1 MVSRLRAARTGKG
14 LGMDIATTP
23 TTPDGNPE
31 LADAAPAP
39 RDPPVIRREDYR
51 PYPWRVPTTHLDF
64 QLGLEATQVTAT
76 LTVER
81 NPAAEPSR
89 ELRLNGDSLTAL
101 SVTIDGTPADWRM
114 DGSDLV
120 LTLPGDK
127 HTVAIVTTI
136 DPAANTQLMGL
147 YASNGMLC
155 TQCEAEGFRRIT
167 FFPDRPDVLSTYTVR
182 MAGDTSAFP
191 VLLCNGNRVAEGV
204 NGDGTHWA
212 EWHDPWPKPS
222 YLFALV
228 AGDLVA
234 NSKPFTTTSGR
245 SVECN
250 IWVRAEDLAR
260 TDHALESLHRAM
272 KWDEDVFGRE
282 YDLDLYNIVAVSDFN
297 MGAMENKGLNVFN
310 TKYVLADPDTATD
323 GDFDAVEG
331 VIAHEYFHNWSGNRV
346 TCRDWFQL
354 SLKEG
359 FTVLRDQLF
368 SQDMRGEA
376 VKRIEDVRILRAA
389 QFPED
394 AGPLAH
400 PIRPDS
406 YREISNFYTATV
418 YNKGAEVIRMMR
430 TIAGLERFRQ
440 GTDLYFDRHD
450 GEAATCED
458 FVRAIEDGAGLDL
471 TQFRRW
477 YSQAGTP
484 RVVVSQAASGDTLTL
499 TLKQTIPATP
509 GQPDKHP
516 MPIPLRVAVH
526 SRSTGV
532 LGAEQLIVL
541 ANAQQSFT
549 LPLAGPDPVVSIN
562 RGFTAPVVIDRA
574 LVREDLVFLAAQD
587 DDPFARSE
595 ALQELAV
602 SHLVGTASGELSVDE
617 MAAGEA
623 AIIGAFRSSLADAAL
638 DDAMRGE
645 LMVLPSENYL
655 FEVMATGDRLA
666 DPGAIHAARE
676 GLKAAIG
683 AALADDVL
691 ALHARASAVTLDD
704 PAGRGARKVKTAALA
719 LIAAADPARA
729 ATLAAQQYDAADN
742 MTDRQGALMV
752 LCGLDCPEREDR
764 LAAFYDRYQ
773 HNPLVVDKWF
783 TLQALSLHPDVIAQ
797 VRELAKHPDFTM
809 KNPNRVR
816 SLHMAFAG
824 NPKGF
829 HAANGE
835 GYRMVADVI
844 LALDPI
850 NPQTAARFVP
860 SLGRWRRIEPVRA
873 ALMKGELERIAAAGN
888 LSRDTFEQVSRSLDG

>member
-1 MVSRLRAARTGKG
+1 
-14 LGMDIATTP
+14 MDIASTP
-23 TTPDGNPE
+23 ISPEANPE
-31 LADAAPAP
+31 LADAAPTP
-39 RDPPVIRREDYR
+39 HEPPVILRDDYR
-51 PYPWRVPTTHLDF
+51 PFGWLVPEVKLDF
-64 QLGLEATQVTAT
+64 DLGLTRTRVRAE
-76 LTVER
+76 LTVQR
-81 NPAAEPSR
+81 NARADHADTI
-89 ELRLNGDSLTAL
+89 RLNGDSLTPVA
-101 SVTIDGTPADWRM
+101 VTVDDAAADWRM
-114 DGSDLV
+114 DGADLIV
-120 LTLPGDK
+120 PLRGDS
-127 HTVAIVTTI
+127 HLIVIETEI
-136 DPAANTQLMGL
+136 DPSANTQLMGL
-147 YASNGMLC
+147 YASGGMLC

-167 FFPDRPDVLSTYTVR
+167 FFPDRPDVLSVYSVR
-182 MAGDTSAFP
+182 MTGDKAAFP
-191 VLLCNGNRVAEGV
+191 ILLCNGNRVAEGA
-204 NGDGTHWA
+204 NADGTHWA

-234 NSKPFTTTSGR
+234 NSRPFTTRSGR
-245 SVECN
+245 VVECN

-260 TDHALESLHRAM
+260 TDHALDSLHRSM
-272 KWDEDVFGRE
+272 KWDEEVFGRE

-323 GDFDAVEG
+323 ADFDAVEG
-331 VIAHEYFHNWSGNRV
+331 VIAHEYFHNWSGNRI

-430 TIAGLERFRQ
+430 SMVGVERFRA
-440 GTDLYFDRHD
+440 GTDIYFDRHD

-458 FVRAIEDGAGLDL
+458 FVKAIEDGAQIDL

-484 RVVVSQAASGDTLTL
+484 RVAVSQVVEGDTLKL
-499 TLKQTIPATP
+499 TVSQTVPVTP
-509 GQPDKHP
+509 GQPDKLP

-526 SRSTGV
+526 SRSGV

-541 ANAQQSFT
+541 TQEEQSFD
-549 LPLAGPDPVVSIN
+549 LPLAGGDPVVSIN
-562 RGFTAPVVIDRA
+562 RGFTAPVVIERA
-574 LVREDLVFLAAQD
+574 LAREDLVFLAAHD

-602 SHLVGTASGELSVDE
+602 GHLVGAASGSLSADE
-617 MAAGEA
+617 QAAGEA
-623 AIIGAFRSSLADAAL
+623 AIIGAFRSSLADTAL

-645 LMVLPSENYL
+645 LMVLPSETYL
-655 FEVMATGDRLA
+655 FEVMATGTRKA

-683 AALADDVL
+683 TALAAEL
-691 ALHARASAVTLDD
+691 QALHERASAVPLDD
-704 PAGRGARKVKTAALA
+704 PAGRGARKVKTIALG

-729 ATLAAQQYDAADN
+729 GDLAAAQYDAADN

-752 LCGLDCPEREDR
+752 LCGLDHPARAER
-764 LAAFYDRYQ
+764 LAAFYERYRD
-773 HNPLVVDKWF
+773 NALVVDKWF
-783 TLQALSLHPDVIAQ
+783 TLQALSLHPEVIQ
-797 VRELAKHPDFTM
+797 HVRELAGHPDFTM

-829 HAANGE
+829 HNATGE

-860 SLGRWRRIEPVRA
+860 ALGRWRRIEPGRA
-873 ALMKGELERIAAAGN
+873 ALMKAELERIMAAGN
-888 LSRDTFEQVSRSLDG
+888 LSRDTFEQVSRSLEG

>member
-1 MVSRLRAARTGKG
+1 
-14 LGMDIATTP
+14 MDIATTP

-31 LADAAPAP
+31 IADAAPTP
-39 RDPPVIRREDYR
+39 HEPPVIRREDYR
-51 PYPWRVPTTHLDF
+51 PFAWLVPATQLDF
-64 QLGLEATQVTAT
+64 KLGLEATRVTAT

-81 NPAAEPSR
+81 NPAADASP
-89 ELRLNGDSLTAL
+89 ELRLDGDSLTAE
-101 SVTIDGTPADWRM
+101 SVTVDGAPADWRM
-114 DGSDLV
+114 DGPDLIV
-120 LTLPGDK
+120 TLPGAK
-127 HTVAIVTTI
+127 HTVEVVTQI
-136 DPAANTQLMGL
+136 DPSANTQLMGL

-155 TQCEAEGFRRIT
+155 TQCESEGFRRIT
-167 FFPDRPDVLSTYTVR
+167 FFPDRPDVLSTYAVR
-182 MAGDTSAFP
+182 MEGDKAAFP
-191 VLLCNGNRVAEGV
+191 ILLCNGNRVAAGE
-204 NGDGTHWA
+204 NADGTHWA

-234 NSKPFTTTSGR
+234 NSKPFTTRSGR
-245 SVECN
+245 VVECN
-250 IWVRAEDLAR
+250 VWVRKEDLER
-260 TDHALESLHRAM
+260 TDHALESLHRSM

-323 GDFDAVEG
+323 ADFDAVEG

-430 TIAGLERFRQ
+430 SMVGEARFRA
-440 GTDLYFDRHD
+440 GCDLYFDRHD

-458 FVRAIEDGAGLDL
+458 FVKAIEDGAGIDL

-484 RVVVSQAASGDTLTL
+484 RVAVSQAVEGDTLKL
-499 TLKQTIPATP
+499 TLKQTVPVTP
-509 GQPDKHP
+509 GQPDKLP
-516 MPIPLRVAVH
+516 MPIPLKVAVH
-526 SRSTGV
+526 SRSGA
-532 LGAEQLIVL
+532 LGAEQLVVL
-541 ANAQQSFT
+541 EGEEQTFD
-549 LPLAGPDPVVSIN
+549 LPLAGADPVVSIN
-562 RGFTAPVVIDRA
+562 RGFTAPIVIERA
-574 LVREDLVFLAAQD
+574 LAREDLVFLAAHD

-602 SHLVGTASGELSVDE
+602 GHLVGTASGALSADE
-617 MAAGEA
+617 QAAGEA
-623 AIIGAFRSSLADAAL
+623 AIIGAFRSSLADNAL
-638 DDAMRGE
+638 EDAMRGE
-645 LMVLPSENYL
+645 LLVLPSETYL
-655 FEVMATGDRLA
+655 FEAMATGTRKA

-683 AALADDVL
+683 TALAGEL
-691 ALHARASAVTLDD
+691 QALHARASGVALDD
-704 PAGRGARKVKTAALA
+704 PAGRGARKVKTTALA
-719 LIAAADPARA
+719 LIAAADPAKA
-729 ATLAAQQYDAADN
+729 AELAAAQFDAADN

-752 LCGLDCPEREDR
+752 LCGLDTPARETR
-764 LAAFYDRYQ
+764 LAAFYERYKD
-773 HNPLVVDKWF
+773 NALVVDKWF
-783 TLQALSLHPDVIAQ
+783 TLQALSLHTEVIAH
-797 VRELAKHPDFTM
+797 VRKLAEHPDFTM

-829 HAANGE
+829 HKADGE

-850 NPQTAARFVP
+850 NHQTAAKFVP
-860 SLGRWRRIEPVRA
+860 ALGRWRRIEPGRA
-873 ALMKGELERIAAAGN
+873 ALMKAELERILASGN
-888 LSRDTFEQVSRSLDG
+888 LSRDTFEQVSRSLEG

>member
-1 MVSRLRAARTGKG
+1 
-14 LGMDIATTP
+14 MDIATTP
-23 TTPDGNPE
+23 TNPEGNPE
-31 LADAAPAP
+31 LADAAPTPHAP
-39 RDPPVIRREDYR
+39 PIILRENYR
-51 PYPWRVPTTHLDF
+51 PFGWLVPEVKLDF
-64 QLGLEATQVTAT
+64 DLGITRTRVRSE
-76 LTVER
+76 LTVQRNAKAER
-81 NPAAEPSR
+81 TDTI
-89 ELRLNGDSLTAL
+89 RLNGDGLKPI
-101 SVTIDGTPADWRM
+101 SVHVDGAAADWHM
-114 DGSDLV
+114 DGADLIV
-120 LTLPGDK
+120 PLREDAHL
-127 HTVAIVTTI
+127 VAIETEI

-147 YASNGMLC
+147 YASGGMLC

-167 FFPDRPDVLSTYTVR
+167 FFPDRPDVLSVYTVR
-182 MAGDTSAFP
+182 MTGEKARFP
-191 VLLCNGNRVAEGV
+191 ILLCNGNRVAEGE

-234 NSKPFTTTSGR
+234 NSKPFTTRSGR
-245 SVECN
+245 AVECN
-250 IWVRAEDLAR
+250 IWVRREDLER

-272 KWDEDVFGRE
+272 QWDEETFGRE

-323 GDFDAVEG
+323 ADFDAVEG

-430 TIAGLERFRQ
+430 QLAGVERFRQ
-440 GTDLYFDRHD
+440 GTDLYFERHD

-458 FVRAIEDGAGLDL
+458 FVKAIEDGAGLDL
-471 TQFRRW
+471 TAFRRW

-484 RVVVSQAASGDTLTL
+484 RVSVAQEVEGETLKLTL
-499 TLKQTIPATP
+499 RQTVPATP
-509 GQPDKHP
+509 GQSDKLP
-516 MPIPLRVAVH
+516 MPIPLRIAVH
-526 SRSTGV
+526 SRGGTLGEERLVV
-532 LGAEQLIVL
+532 LEQAEQ
-541 ANAQQSFT
+541 SFD
-549 LPLAGPDPVVSIN
+549 LPLAGPDPVISIN
-562 RGFTAPVVIDRA
+562 RGFTAPVIIERELA
-574 LVREDLVFLAAQD
+574 REDLVFLAAHD

-602 SHLVGTASGELSVDE
+602 GHLVGAASGSLSAE
-617 MAAGEA
+617 ERAAGEA
-623 AIIGAFRSSLADAAL
+623 AIIGAFRSSLADNAL
-638 DDAMRGE
+638 DEAMRGE
-645 LMVLPSENYL
+645 LLVLPSETYL
-655 FEVMATGDRLA
+655 FEAMATGERKA

-683 AALADDVL
+683 KALAGEL
-691 ALHARASAVTLDD
+691 AGLHARASTVAHDD
-704 PAGRGARKVKTAALA
+704 PEGRGARKVKTIALG
-719 LIAAADPARA
+719 LIAAADPAKA
-729 ATLAAQQYDAADN
+729 AALAAAQYDAADN

-752 LCGLDCPEREDR
+752 LCGLECPERAAR
-764 LAAFYDRYQ
+764 LTAFHQRYAD
-773 HNPLVVDKWF
+773 NALVVDKWF
-783 TLQALSLHPDVIAQ
+783 SLQALSLHPDVIAQ
-797 VRELAKHPDFTM
+797 VRALAEHPDFTLR
-809 KNPNRVR
+809 NPNRVR
-816 SLHMAFAG
+816 ALYMAFAG
-824 NPKGF
+824 NPQGF
-829 HAANGE
+829 HDASGE
-835 GYRMVADVI
+835 GYRMIADLI

-860 SLGRWRRIEPVRA
+860 SLGRWRRIEPARA
-873 ALMKGELERIAAAGN
+873 ALMKGELERIMAAGN
-888 LSRDTFEQVSRSLDG
+888 LSRDTFEQVSRSLEG

>member
-1 MVSRLRAARTGKG
+1 
-14 LGMDIATTP
+14 MDIATTP
-23 TTPDGNPE
+23 ITPDGNPE
-31 LADAAPAP
+31 LADAAPTP
-39 RDPPVIRREDYR
+39 HEPPVIRREDYQ
-51 PYPWRVPTTHLDF
+51 PFAWLVPTTQLDF
-64 QLGLEATQVTAT
+64 GLGLEATTVTAT
-76 LTVER
+76 LQVER
-81 NPAAEPSR
+81 NPAAAASH
-89 ELRLNGDSLTAL
+89 ELYLNGDSLKAQ
-101 SVTIDGTPADWRM
+101 SVTVDGAPADWRM
-114 DGSDLV
+114 DGPDLV
-120 LTLPGDK
+120 VTLPGEA
-127 HTVAIVTTI
+127 HSVTIVTQI
-136 DPAANTQLMGL
+136 NPSANTQLMGL

-155 TQCEAEGFRRIT
+155 TQCESEGFRRIT
-167 FFPDRPDVLSTYTVR
+167 FFPDRPDVLSTYAVR
-182 MAGDTSAFP
+182 MAGDKAAFP
-191 VLLCNGNRVAEGV
+191 ILLCNGNRTAAGEGE
-204 NGDGTHWA
+204 GGTHWA

-234 NSKPFTTTSGR
+234 NSKPFVTVSGR
-245 SVECN
+245 EVECN
-250 IWVRAEDLAR
+250 VWVRAEDLAR
-260 TDHALESLHRAM
+260 TDHALESLHRSM
-272 KWDEDVFGRE
+272 QWDEEVFGRE

-323 GDFDAVEG
+323 ADFDAVEG
-331 VIAHEYFHNWSGNRV
+331 VIAHEYFHNWSGNRI

-394 AGPLAH
+394 SGPLAH

-430 TIAGLERFRQ
+430 SMVGVERFRA

-458 FVRAIEDGAGLDL
+458 FIKAIEDGAGIDL

-484 RVVVSQAASGDTLTL
+484 RVTVSQAVEGDTLKL
-499 TLKQTIPATP
+499 TLKQTVPVTP
-509 GQPDKHP
+509 GQLDKLP

-526 SRSTGV
+526 SRGQGA
-532 LGAEQLIVL
+532 LGEEQLIVL
-541 ANAQQSFT
+541 TDEEQSFS
-549 LPLAGPDPVVSIN
+549 LPLTGPDPVVSIN
-562 RGFTAPVVIDRA
+562 RGFTAPVVIERA
-574 LVREDLVFLAAQD
+574 LQREDLVFLAAHD

-602 SHLVGTASGELSVDE
+602 SHLVAAASGGQAAQEQ
-617 MAAGEA
+617 AAGEA
-623 AIIGAFRSSLADAAL
+623 AIIGAFRSSLTDNAL

-645 LMVLPSENYL
+645 LMVLPSETYL
-655 FEVMATGDRLA
+655 FEVMATGDRKA
-666 DPGAIHAARE
+666 DPGAIHTARE

-683 AALADDVL
+683 TALADEL
-691 ALHARASAVTLDD
+691 NALHARALALSLDD
-704 PAGRGARKVKTAALA
+704 PAGRGARKVKTIALG

-729 ATLAAQQYDAADN
+729 AELAAAQYDAADN

-752 LCGLDCPEREDR
+752 LCGLDGPEREAK
-764 LAAFYDRYQ
+764 LADFYARYRD
-773 HNPLVVDKWF
+773 NALVVDKWF
-783 TLQALSLHPDVIAQ
+783 TLQALSLHPDVIAH
-797 VRELAKHPDFTM
+797 VRKLAEHPDFTM

-829 HAANGE
+829 HKADGE

-860 SLGRWRRIEPVRA
+860 ALGRWRRIEPGRA
-873 ALMKGELERIAAAGN
+873 ALMKGELERIMAAGN
-888 LSRDTFEQVSRSLDG
+888 LSRDTFEQVSRSLEG

>member
-1 MVSRLRAARTGKG
+1 MVSRLRAAPTGKG
-14 LGMDIATTP
+14 HGMDIATTP
-23 TTPDGNPE
+23 ITPDGNPE
-31 LADAAPAP
+31 LADAATAP
-39 RDPPVIRREDYR
+39 HAATVIRREDYR
-51 PYPWRVPTTHLDF
+51 PYPWLVPTTHLDF
-64 QLGLEATQVTAT
+64 QLRLEATQVTAT

-101 SVTIDGTPADWRM
+101 SVTVDGTPADWRM
-114 DGSDLV
+114 DGPDLV

-182 MAGDTSAFP
+182 MTGDASAFP

-250 IWVRAEDLAR
+250 IWVRADDLAR

-323 GDFDAVEG
+323 ADFDAVEG

-368 SQDMRGEA
+368 SQDMQGEA
-376 VKRIEDVRILRAA
+376 VKRIEDVRILRGA

-430 TIAGLERFRQ
+430 TMAGLERFRQ

-484 RVVVSQAASGDTLTL
+484 RVVVSQAVSSDTLTL

-509 GQPDKHP
+509 GQPDKLP

-526 SRSTGV
+526 SRGTGM

-541 ANAQQSFT
+541 TDAQQSFT

-683 AALADDVL
+683 TALAGDLL
-691 ALHARASAVTLDD
+691 ALHTRASAVTLDD
-704 PAGRGARKVKTAALA
+704 PAGRGARKVKTAALV

>member
-1 MVSRLRAARTGKG
+1 
-14 LGMDIATTP
+14 MDIATTP
-23 TTPDGNPE
+23 TNPEGNPE
-31 LADAAPAP
+31 LADAARTPHQ
-39 RDPPVIRREDYR
+39 PPVILREDYR
-51 PYPWRVPTTHLDF
+51 PFGWLVPEVALDF
-64 QLGLEATQVTAT
+64 DLGLARTRVTAK
-76 LTVER
+76 LTVQR
-81 NPAAEPSR
+81 NARADHADTI
-89 ELRLNGDSLTAL
+89 RLNGDDLVPV
-101 SVTIDGTPADWRM
+101 SVSVDGEPADWRM
-114 DGSDLV
+114 DGGDLIV
-120 LTLPGDK
+120 PLRGDS
-127 HTVAIVTTI
+127 HQVEIVTEI
-136 DPAANTQLMGL
+136 DPSANTQLMGL
-147 YASNGMLC
+147 YASSGMLC

-167 FFPDRPDVLSTYTVR
+167 FFPDRPDVLSVYTVR
-182 MAGDTSAFP
+182 MAGDKAAFP
-191 VLLCNGNRVAEGV
+191 ILLCNGNRTAAGD

-212 EWHDPWPKPS
+212 EWYDPWPKPS

-234 NSKPFTTTSGR
+234 NSKPFTTVSGR
-245 SVECN
+245 QVACN
-250 IWVRAEDLAR
+250 VWVRAEDIDR
-260 TDHALESLHRAM
+260 TDHAVESLHRSMA
-272 KWDEDVFGRE
+272 WDEQVFGRE

-323 GDFDAVEG
+323 ADFDAVEG

-394 AGPLAH
+394 GGPLAH

-406 YREISNFYTATV
+406 YREISNFYTATI

-430 TIAGLERFRQ
+430 SMVGVERFRA

-458 FVRAIEDGAGLDL
+458 FVTAIEDGAKIDL
-471 TQFRRW
+471 GRFRLW

-484 RVVVSQAASGDTLTL
+484 RVTASQKVEGDSLLL
-499 TLKQTIPATP
+499 TLKQAVPVTP
-509 GQPDKHP
+509 GQPEKLP
-516 MPIPLRVAVH
+516 MPIPLRIAVH
-526 SRSTGV
+526 SRGSSA
-532 LGAEQLIVL
+532 LGAEQLVVL
-541 ANAQQSFT
+541 AKAEQTFI

-562 RGFTAPVVIDRA
+562 RGFTAPVVIERA
-574 LVREDLVFLAAQD
+574 LDRDDLVFLAAHD

-602 SHLVGTASGELSVDE
+602 SHLVGTASGTLSAGE
-617 MAAGEA
+617 QAAGEA
-623 AIIGAFRSSLADAAL
+623 AIIGAFASSLADTAL

-645 LMVLPSENYL
+645 LMVLPSDTYL
-655 FEVMATGDRLA
+655 FEGMASGERKA

-683 AALADDVL
+683 TALAIEL
-691 ALHARASAVTLDD
+691 QALHARASGIALND
-704 PAGRGARKVKTAALA
+704 PSARGARKVKTQGLVFLAAAAPALA
-719 LIAAADPARA
+719 AR
-729 ATLAAQQYDAADN
+729 LAAQQYDAADN

-752 LCGLDCPEREDR
+752 LCGLDCPERETR
-764 LAAFYDRYQ
+764 LAAFYDRYKD
-773 HNPLVVDKWF
+773 NALVVDKWF
-783 TLQALSLHPDVIAQ
+783 TLQALSLHPQVIAH
-797 VRELAKHPDFTM
+797 VHALAQHPDFTL

-829 HAANGE
+829 HAASGE

-850 NPQTAARFVP
+850 NPQTAAKFVP
-860 SLGRWRRIEPVRA
+860 ALGRWRRIEPLRA
-873 ALMKGELERIAAAGN
+873 ALMKGQLERIMAAGN
-888 LSRDTFEQVSRSLDG
+888 LSRDTFEQVSRSLDA